1 MVSLAIPTELI
12 DKNVEESVLDKPAIP
27 VNTAKNDSKNVDN
40 GVCEILTSSVE
51 KNTMNNGV
59 NEYSNVHNNMT
70 GMNVDNTQKIQ
81 DVANVNSS
89 NKIVKE
95 KLNNAGHNSGKFV
108 DVVAAL
114 KSHNKLQTIP
124 TEVSENGDEVVI
136 FDDEIIEEGS
146 NKWNLTVC
154 GQFVGCSMSLNEVR
168 YHPRRMWNKFGLK
181 DIIMNDSG
189 IFFFKFH
196 DNEGINEVINNGPWM
211 VKDLTFVCTKV
222 EY

>member
-1 MVSLAIPTELI
+1 VSLAIPTELI

-51 KNTMNNGV
+51 KYTMNNRV
-59 NEYSNVHNNMT
+59 NEYNNVHNNMT

-81 DVANVNSS
+81 DVADVNSS

-114 KSHNKLQTIP
+114 KLDNKLQTIP

-136 FDDEIIEEGS
+136 FDDEIIEDRS

-196 DNEGINEVINNGPWM
+196 DNEGINEVINNGP
-211 VKDLTFVCTKV
+211 
-222 EY
+222 